1 MGDYIHLT
9 SCNEKMSLI
18 FSLFRERGLSHKS
31 DNVILVP
38 KNEKLVSS
46 FFKTALRGKTK
57 AAAEA
62 YLSHFPPHI
71 HDAWR

>member
-1 MGDYIHLT
+1 MRCEKVLLQEQQGMGDYIHLT

-46 FFKTALRGKTK
+46 FSKL
-57 AAAEA
+57 
-62 YLSHFPPHI
+62 H
-71 HDAWR
+71 